1 MCNIESLKWVK
12 CSAPYPALPCL
23 GWCLYPFFHYMHYFL
38 IILNLGWTHQTTDEP
53 KKTMASTQVKA
64 STAPFSPLQY
74 QKPKLQKKFML
85 SLLHHHSQNKKIYK
99 TIDQKPCFST
109 LHETKNQNF
118 MNCFS
123 PWHEVLSI
131 CETRKRQQNWTPSH
145 WPHLEMRLESLAEIF
160 LPQNLHSGKKKNN
173 KILGIGEVASIRFMK
188 GEKSAEQGRVV

>member
-1 MCNIESLKWVK
+1 
-12 CSAPYPALPCL
+12 
-23 GWCLYPFFHYMHYFL
+23 
-38 IILNLGWTHQTTDEP
+38 
-53 KKTMASTQVKA
+53 MASTQVKA

-85 SLLHHHSQNKKIYK
+85 HFSITIHK

-131 CETRKRQQNWTPSH
+131 CQTRRKQQNWTPSH
-145 WPHLEMRLESLAEIF
+145 
-160 LPQNLHSGKKKNN
+160 
-173 KILGIGEVASIRFMK
+173 
-188 GEKSAEQGRVV
+188 